1 LYEKYSKLDR
11 NADGLLTYAE
21 FMKLGKDMKV
31 FPTVISSQDYIY
43 IFKTIMKQKTLEEVG
58 KKHDSILDI

>member
-1 LYEKYSKLDR
+1 MYEKYSKLDR

>member
-1 LYEKYSKLDR
+1 MYEKYSKLDR

-21 FMKLGKDMKV
+21 FMRLGKDMKV

>member
-21 FMKLGKDMKV
+21 FMRLGKDMKV